1 MGSWSSCTLLS
12 DTWCGALSGVSQ
24 VWVPNLALADGPEE
38 DKLVA
43 VAATKLLTEAPD
55 VYQNRPLWDQ
65 LRGALDAKLKGASGG
80 QLDRLCSAMHM

>member
-1 MGSWSSCTLLS
+1 
-12 DTWCGALSGVSQ
+12 
-24 VWVPNLALADGPEE
+24 
-38 DKLVA
+38 VA

-80 QLDRLCSAMHM
+80 QQDRM